1 MSLPSFDITKFPS
14 YVSLDHLNS
23 TDNLI
28 YLAIMSIPHIYYFWI
43 WVNPSAFTRTTRALN
58 QKDPVAFLANSAT
71 LIKFLQFGMGIFWSM
86 NHGVIPNPMDN
97 MKTLVLGGVFFL
109 IGQILNIAVYQ
120 TLGRN
125 GVYYGSRLGQP
136 CPWVTGFPFNTVPH
150 PQYVGSVLT
159 LWGLTILF
167 ATDSHISSGL
177 ITLQLI
183 WTAYYFITGVY
194 EQYL

>member
-1 MSLPSFDITKFPS
+1 MSFPSFDLTKFPN
-14 YVSLDHLNS
+14 YVSASHLSS
-23 TDNLI
+23 TENLI

-43 WVNPSAFTRTTRALN
+43 WVNPSAFTRFTRSIN

-71 LIKFLQFGMGIFWSM
+71 FIKFLQFSM
-86 NHGVIPNPMDN
+86 ALYWASNHGAIPNPMDN
-97 MKTLVLGGVFFL
+97 LKTLVLGGVFFA

-159 LWGLTILF
+159 IWGLTILL
-167 ATDSHISSGL
+167 ATESHISSGL
-177 ITLQLI
+177 ITLQVI
-183 WTAYYFITGVY
+183 WTSYYFITGVF

>member
-1 MSLPSFDITKFPS
+1 MSTPSFDITKFLS
-14 YVSLDHLNS
+14 YLSTNHLNAPE
-23 TDNLI
+23 NLL
-28 YLAIMSIPHIYYFWI
+28 YLAVMSIPHIYYFWI
-43 WVNPSAFTRTTRALN
+43 WVNPSGFTRFTRTLN
-58 QKDPVAFLANSAT
+58 LKDPVAVLANTAT
-71 LIKFLQFGMGIFWSM
+71 MIKFLQFGMAIYWFTQ
-86 NHGVIPNPMDN
+86 HGVMSNPMDN

-136 CPWVTGFPFNTVPH
+136 CPWVSGFPFNTVPH

-159 LWGLTILF
+159 IWGLTILF
-167 ATDSHISSGL
+167 VNDSQIKAGA
-177 ITLQLI
+177 ITLQVI
-183 WTAYYFITGVY
+183 WSTYYFITGVF